1 MSKQPHTLTR
11 WWQHLTMTRWRM
23 RRAFAES
30 TLQAITKDVHASEQ
44 LHGGEIRIAI
54 EADLSLSALLRGQS
68 TRQRALEVFA
78 LLGVWDTE
86 HRNGVLIYLC
96 LADRVVEI
104 IADRGLHDKVT
115 DAEWAGVCAQLQTD
129 CANNQYRQGMSA
141 AIGSVGK
148 LIGRHYP
155 TADRNEQSDR
165 PVLL

>member
-1 MSKQPHTLTR
+1 
-11 WWQHLTMTRWRM
+11 MTRWRM
-23 RRAFAES
+23 RRAFAEP
-30 TLQAITKDVHASEQ
+30 TLQAITEYVHASEQ

-54 EADLSLSALLRGQS
+54 EADLSLSALLRGQA
-68 TRQRALEVFA
+68 TRQRALEVFT

-86 HRNGVLIYLC
+86 YRNGVLIYLC
-96 LADRVVEI
+96 LADRAVEI

-115 DAEWAGVCAQLQTD
+115 NDQWTAVCAQLQTD
-129 CANNQYRQGMSA
+129 CTNNQYRQGMSA